1 MSILMRTVL
10 LLLGVMVL
18 GTGTPVSAQVTKW
31 VDEKGRVQYGDRPP
45 ADKSVKSTPVQ
56 KAPPGAKQKKPVPPQ
71 PKFHVPGDPL
81 VQRMYDN
88 EARRERERVTAQC
101 WKEGVANCADSGIID
116 EILMEQRKAA
126 AAAKKKEEKPIPR
139 EPLSPDFC
147 KRNPKVE
154 GCQPGK
160 K

>member
-1 MSILMRTVL
+1 MEMQMRGVL
-10 LLLGVMVL
+10 LLLGLMVL
-18 GTGTPVSAQVTKW
+18 VAGTPASAQVNKW
-31 VDEKGRVQYGDRPP
+31 VDEKGRVQYGDKPP
-45 ADKSVKSTPVQ
+45 PGKSVKPTTVQ
-56 KAPPGAKQKKPVPPQ
+56 KAPPGPPPKKSVPPQ

-101 WKEGVANCADSGIID
+101 WKQGVANCADSGIID
-116 EILMEQRKAA
+116 EILIEQRKAA
-126 AAAKKKEEKPIPR
+126 AAAKKTEAKPIPR

-147 KRNPKVE
+147 KRNPRVE